1 VEGAQYQAWG
11 SVRDDLGMDGD
22 ACLNNRLIAELPV
35 LPVIEAEIQNKV
47 HYP

>member
-22 ACLNNRLIAELPV
+22 ACLNNRLIAK